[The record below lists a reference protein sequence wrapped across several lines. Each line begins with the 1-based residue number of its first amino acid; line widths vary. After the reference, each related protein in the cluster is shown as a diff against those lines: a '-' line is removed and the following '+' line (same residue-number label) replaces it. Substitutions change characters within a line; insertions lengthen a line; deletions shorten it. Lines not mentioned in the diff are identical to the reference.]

1 MALVRVTL
9 GGKRLGYVRN
19 NKAGSTTIINYLGQL
34 LWNEKPTTYS
44 GTNVQD
50 FCGKD
55 SYIGREKGF
64 ESYHKELKACEIRI
78 AVYRDPADKIIAGF
92 YYCQRMCPRLK
103 ELDSFLDNYNE
114 YLRIDNYA
122 RIHCRT
128 NTDMLGPDPSI
139 YTHVYNMRDIDTK
152 LLPFLEQL
160 GGKKI
165 QKTRLREHE
174 PRTIT
179 EAQEA
184 KAREVMAIDYQNGWC
199 KELISSKI

>member
-44 GTNVQD
+44 GTNVQKH
-50 FCGKD
+50 CGED

-64 ESYHKELKACEIRI
+64 EAYHKELKECEIRI
-78 AVYRDPADKIIAGF
+78 AVYRDPIDKIIAGF
-92 YYCQRMCPRLK
+92 YYCQEFLPHLND
-103 ELDSFLDNYNE
+103 LDSFLWGYDE
-114 YLRIDNYA
+114 YLRRDNYI

-128 NTDMLGPDPSI
+128 NTDMLGPDPRI
-139 YTHVYNMRDIDTK
+139 YTHVWNMRDIDTK

-160 GGKKI
+160 GGGKI

-179 EAQEA
+179 KEQET
-184 KAREVMAIDYQNGWC
+184 KAREVMAIDYKNGWC

>member
-64 ESYHKELKACEIRI
+64 EAYHKELKECEIRI
-78 AVYRDPADKIIAGF
+78 AVYRDPIDKIVGGF
-92 YYCQRMCPRLK
+92 YYCQEQYPHLNN
-103 ELDSFLDNYNE
+103 LDLFLDTYEEQLKNNY
-114 YLRIDNYA
+114 I

-128 NTDMLGPDPSI
+128 NTAMLGPDPSI
-139 YTHVYNMRDIDTK
+139 YTHVWNMNEIDTK

-160 GGKKI
+160 GGGKI
-165 QKTRLREHE
+165 QKTRLREHSS
-174 PRTIT
+174 RVTT
-179 EAQEA
+179 EAQKEKA
-184 KAREVMAIDYQNGWC
+184 KEVMAIDYQNGWC
-199 KELISSKI
+199 NELISTKI